1 MIEYFSKHPTAANLM
16 MAAFLVMGLLTV
28 NQLKREAMP
37 EFSPKTLQITGAY
50 SGAPA
55 EEIEEAIAVPIEEA
69 ISQVSNIKSISTN
82 AMEGAVNI
90 RVEMADGGEWNDF
103 YNDIKTKVEAITT
116 FPSEF
121 EKLNIQQFN
130 FTDQVVSIIVYG
142 DCEMKSLKVYC
153 VLDNIVPFQF
163 TGILLDLWY

>member
-50 SGAPA
+50 SGATA

-69 ISQVSNIKSISTN
+69 ISQVSNI
-82 AMEGAVNI
+82 
-90 RVEMADGGEWNDF
+90 
-103 YNDIKTKVEAITT
+103 
-116 FPSEF
+116 
-121 EKLNIQQFN
+121 
-130 FTDQVVSIIVYG
+130 
-142 DCEMKSLKVYC
+142 
-153 VLDNIVPFQF
+153 
-163 TGILLDLWY
+163 